1 MTLNTTGLLPVFK
14 NKYIFS
20 NFKHPQSVCMSYYEH
35 CMFSLKLAGYFALGS
50 FKAVVHAFFPNLY
63 ITSSSDLL
71 ISMKE
76 DMSKIGCH
84 EDKVEEEL
92 KSCTNRGTFV
102 DRTKHEDDIPACF
115 F

>member
-1 MTLNTTGLLPVFK
+1 MFNTGLLPAFK
-14 NKYIFS
+14 NKSIFS

-71 ISMKE
+71 NSIKE
-76 DMSKIGCH
+76 EMTKIGCH
-84 EDKVEEEL
+84 KYEEVKEVDNW
-92 KSCTNRGTFV
+92 TNRGTFV
-102 DRTKHEDDIPACF
+102 SEKKDDDDIPACF

>member
-1 MTLNTTGLLPVFK
+1 MSDTGLLPAFN
-14 NKYIFS
+14 NKSIFS

-50 FKAVVHAFFPNLY
+50 FKAAVHAFFPNMY

-71 ISMKE
+71 ITMKE
-76 DMSKIGCH
+76 EMVKIGCYQH
-84 EDKVEEEL
+84 EKEEEEV
-92 KSCTNRGTFV
+92 KSWTNRGTYV
-102 DRTKHEDDIPACF
+102 NEKDDNDIPACF